1 MILSSIQV
9 TLDVRQSIRTL
20 VGFVARRFAMKRRI
34 VRYGFACALG
44 LGLATLPVGMFAADD
59 IKTTDTKTPEKDI
72 PTKAPDFSK
81 YTYVKDVT
89 GEVVKAEDKKLTVK
103 VSWTMLKPGAN
114 PKAAPTAVP
123 MSKEY
128 DFTFLPESLVRM
140 QVLPPKLD
148 DKGKKVAYTQKEKD
162 ALKLPV
168 GVPNY
173 AASMSDL
180 TKGTPIVVIL
190 VRDKSIPASKV
201 TDDDSRIKYVI
212 IQPPPAK

>member
-1 MILSSIQV
+1 
-9 TLDVRQSIRTL
+9 
-20 VGFVARRFAMKRRI
+20 MKRQI

-44 LGLATLPVGMFAADD
+44 FGLATLPLGMFAADD
-59 IKTTDTKTPEKDI
+59 TKTPATKTPEKDV

-81 YTYVKDVT
+81 YTYVKDVA
-89 GEVVKAEDKKLTVK
+89 GEVVKSDEKKLTVK
-103 VSWTMLKPGAN
+103 VSWTMLKPNPN
-114 PKAAPTAVP
+114 PKVAPTAVP

-128 DFTFLPESLVRM
+128 DFTFLPESLVRT

-162 ALKLPV
+162 ALKLPM

-180 TKGTPIVVIL
+180 TKGTPVNVIL
-190 VRDKSIPASKV
+190 VRDKSIPSSKV

>member
-1 MILSSIQV
+1 MNQ
-9 TLDVRQSIRTL
+9 
-20 VGFVARRFAMKRRI
+20 RI
-34 VRYGFACALG
+34 VRFCFTCALG

-59 IKTTDTKTPEKDI
+59 TKTPDTKAPEKDI

-81 YTYVKDVT
+81 YTFVKDVT
-89 GEVVKAEDKKLTVK
+89 GEVVKADDKKLTVK

-114 PKAAPTAVP
+114 AKAPPTAVP

-128 DFTFLPESLVRM
+128 DFTFLPESLVRTEF
-140 QVLPPKLD
+140 LPPKFD

-162 ALKLPV
+162 ALKLPMK
-168 GVPNY
+168 VPYY

-180 TKGTPIVVIL
+180 TKGTLVNVTL

-201 TDDDSRIKYVI
+201 TDDDSRIKYVV